1 MISKIDD
8 PYMLLNQYLSLALQ
22 YYKRNHG
29 QPAASEMAVVVQEM
43 INPHSAGV
51 IFTADPRT
59 GNPFEMIINAN
70 YGLGEVNLNIS

>member
-1 MISKIDD
+1 
-8 PYMLLNQYLSLALQ
+8 
-22 YYKRNHG
+22 
-29 QPAASEMAVVVQEM
+29 MAVVVQEM